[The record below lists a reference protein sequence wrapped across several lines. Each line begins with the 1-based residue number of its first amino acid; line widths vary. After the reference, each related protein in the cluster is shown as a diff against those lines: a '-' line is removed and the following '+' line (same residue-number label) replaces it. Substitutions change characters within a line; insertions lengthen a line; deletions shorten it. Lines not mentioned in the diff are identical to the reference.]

1 MMERKKLMALDGL
14 APTSEMFR
22 LAEQDILKKRTEFG
36 PDTYQY
42 EICLLYT
49 SSQGSN
55 ASKVKVSGSSAVLDG
70 LKVTSVKKLATTA
83 GLTAKEN
90 ASVGKLTSGEIDLE
104 GKVQIQKLADSS
116 LYFSYGKQSYSVFLS
131 ASADY
136 TNPIETARLINAA
149 LDQVETSDNG
159 KLGDKVELSYEDGKF
174 KFKDK
179 QALSL
184 IHI

>member
-1 MMERKKLMALDGL
+1 M
-14 APTSEMFR
+14 
-22 LAEQDILKKRTEFG
+22 
-36 PDTYQY
+36 
-42 EICLLYT
+42 
-49 SSQGSN
+49 
-55 ASKVKVSGSSAVLDG
+55 
-70 LKVTSVKKLATTA
+70 
-83 GLTAKEN
+83 
-90 ASVGKLTSGEIDLE
+90 E

-179 QALSL
+179 QANHDNMVSL
-184 IHI
+184 TGSSDGVMEALGFNDADLKDDNNIGSTGVLEGKEKNSNGFGFRDYYH